1 MLRGGAVTQLNVTGD
16 DQATEVMEPVP
27 SPVREADAPP
37 SSLLSRLR
45 RNAEAQQADKYIDM
59 AVGGEFGEMLQIRY
73 KPLKPEEMDAFIEG
87 KTDQQLS
94 QMVALTMDMM
104 ARSCVGVFSYDPET
118 MVKEE
123 LKDSSGSS
131 LYLDN
136 RLADMLQLPQP
147 GGIPMTSRE
156 IISCLF
162 GYNGA
167 AISNHGNRLA
177 EWMQD
182 PKASPTPPSPTSG

>member
-1 MLRGGAVTQLNVTGD
+1 MSQLNVTGPD
-16 DQATEVMEPVP
+16 DQDEVASYMPPTTDSSVPVGG
-27 SPVREADAPP
+27 ADAPP

-45 RNAEAQQADKYIDM
+45 KNAEAQQADKFTDM
-59 AVGGEFGEMLQIRY
+59 SVGGEFGDMLQIRY
-73 KPLKPEEMDAFIEG
+73 KPLRPEEMDAFIAG
-87 KTDQQLS
+87 KTDAQME

-104 ARSCVGVFSYDPET
+104 ARSCIGIYSWDPDT
-118 MVKEE
+118 QVKEE
-123 LKDSSGSS
+123 LLDSGGNS

-136 RLADMLQLPQP
+136 RLAELLQLPQP
-147 GGIPMTSRE
+147 GGVPMTSRE

-167 AISNHGNRLA
+167 AISRHGNNLA

-182 PKASPTPPSPTSG
+182 PKVSPSLSSAPDG